1 MSSYSKNI
9 KFAKV
14 LLNESLD
21 TEGKVDKSKVV
32 EILNELKIVS
42 RSRTISILKIFLSL
56 VSRKIN
62 TYEAKLNLA
71 YADEDL
77 IAKSIKNKH
86 NDSNNSSI
94 DIISTQDESLISGF
108 RLRVGDD
115 VYEDSILNRINR
127 LKKSLS

>member
-1 MSSYSKNI
+1 MSSYSKNL
-9 KFAKV
+9 KLAKA
-14 LLNESLD
+14 LLIESWD
-21 TEGKVDKSKVV
+21 NEGKIDKLKVV
-32 EILNELKIVS
+32 EILDELKKVS
-42 RSRTISILKIFLSL
+42 RNRTISILKIFLSL

-71 YADEDL
+71 YADEEL
-77 IAKSIKNKH
+77 IPKSIKNNY

-108 RLRVGDD
+108 RLQVGDD

>member
-1 MSSYSKNI
+1 MSSYSKNL
-9 KFAKV
+9 KLAKA
-14 LLNESLD
+14 LLMESLD
-21 TEGKVDKSKVV
+21 NEGKIDKSKVV
-32 EILNELKIVS
+32 EILDELKKVS
-42 RSRTISILKIFLSL
+42 RNRTISILKIFLSL

-71 YADEDL
+71 YADEEL
-77 IAKSIKNKH
+77 IPKSIKNNY

-108 RLRVGDD
+108 RLQVGDD

>member
-1 MSSYSKNI
+1 MSSYSKNL
-9 KFAKV
+9 KLAKA
-14 LLNESLD
+14 LLIVSLD
-21 TEGKVDKSKVV
+21 NEGKIDKSKVV
-32 EILNELKIVS
+32 EILDELKKVS
-42 RSRTISILKIFLSL
+42 RNRTISILKIFLSL

-71 YADEDL
+71 YADEEL
-77 IAKSIKNKH
+77 IPKSIKNNY

-108 RLRVGDD
+108 RLQVGDD

>member
-1 MSSYSKNI
+1 MSSCSKNF
-9 KFAKV
+9 KLAKA
-14 LLNESLD
+14 LLIESLD
-21 TEGKVDKSKVV
+21 NEGKIDKSKVV
-32 EILNELKIVS
+32 EILDELKKVS
-42 RSRTISILKIFLSL
+42 RNRTISILKIFLSL

-71 YADEDL
+71 YADEEL
-77 IAKSIKNKH
+77 IPKSIKNNY

-108 RLRVGDD
+108 RLQVGDD

>member
-1 MSSYSKNI
+1 MSSYSKNF
-9 KFAKV
+9 KLAKA
-14 LLNESLD
+14 LLIESLD
-21 TEGKVDKSKVV
+21 NEGKIDKSKVV
-32 EILNELKIVS
+32 EILDELKKVS
-42 RSRTISILKIFLSL
+42 RNRTISILKIFLSL

-71 YADEDL
+71 YADEEL
-77 IAKSIKNKH
+77 IPKSIKNNY

-108 RLRVGDD
+108 RLQVGDD

>member
-1 MSSYSKNI
+1 MSSYSKNL
-9 KFAKV
+9 KLAKA
-14 LLNESLD
+14 LLIESLD
-21 TEGKVDKSKVV
+21 NEGKIDKLKVV
-32 EILNELKIVS
+32 EILDELKKVS
-42 RSRTISILKIFLSL
+42 RNRTISILKILLSL

-71 YADEDL
+71 YADEEL
-77 IAKSIKNKH
+77 IPKSIKNNY

-108 RLRVGDD
+108 RLQVGDD

>member
-1 MSSYSKNI
+1 MSSYSKNL
-9 KFAKV
+9 KLAKA
-14 LLNESLD
+14 LLIESLD
-21 TEGKVDKSKVV
+21 NEGKIDKSKVV
-32 EILNELKIVS
+32 EILDELKKVS
-42 RSRTISILKIFLSL
+42 RNRTISILKIFLSL

-71 YADEDL
+71 YADEEL
-77 IAKSIKNKH
+77 IPKSIKNNY

-108 RLRVGDD
+108 RLQVGDD

>member
-1 MSSYSKNI
+1 MSSYSKNL
-9 KFAKV
+9 KLAKA
-14 LLNESLD
+14 LLIESLD
-21 TEGKVDKSKVV
+21 NEGKIDKLKVV
-32 EILNELKIVS
+32 EILDELKKVS
-42 RSRTISILKIFLSL
+42 RNRTISILKIFLSL

-71 YADEDL
+71 YADEEL
-77 IAKSIKNKH
+77 IPKSIKNNY

-108 RLRVGDD
+108 RLQVGDD